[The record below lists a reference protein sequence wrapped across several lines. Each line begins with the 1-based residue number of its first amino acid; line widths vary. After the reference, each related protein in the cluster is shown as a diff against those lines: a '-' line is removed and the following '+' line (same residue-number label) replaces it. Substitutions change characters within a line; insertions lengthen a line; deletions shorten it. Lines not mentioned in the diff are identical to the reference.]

1 MPGSV
6 SLTATP
12 IGNIVTAG
20 RAARCRVLNGLA
32 NRCPNEPLSDY
43 GFCLKHLAGAHAEFE
58 ALLTEAKLR
67 HPSARVAGRRR

>member
-1 MPGSV
+1 MTECGIF
-6 SLTATP
+6 TP
-12 IGNIVTAG
+12 PCGAIT
-20 RAARCRVLNGLA
+20 RRPRCRVLDRLA
-32 NRCPNEPLSDY
+32 NRCPNEQLSDY